1 MSKYST
7 LDKMFM
13 AVYSVAVIVLI
24 TDLFF
29 WRAYGY

>member
-13 AVYSVAVIVLI
+13 AVYAVAIVVLI